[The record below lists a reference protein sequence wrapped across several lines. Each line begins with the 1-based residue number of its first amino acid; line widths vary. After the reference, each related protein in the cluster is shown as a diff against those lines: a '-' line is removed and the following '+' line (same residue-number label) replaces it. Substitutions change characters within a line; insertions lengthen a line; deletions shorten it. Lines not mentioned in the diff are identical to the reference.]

1 MPIAPKLDP
10 DEIHR
15 LIASPIPGR
24 RLFLRGLPAAAP
36 RRGSVLYVHG
46 GTFPSATSIA
56 HRIEGWSWR
65 DALATAGFDVWGLD
79 FHGFGPFSDPWPEQ
93 AEPAGAHPP
102 LGGCAVASAQL
113 EAAARAILAEGGAG
127 RLSLIAHSWGS
138 MVAGDL
144 AGRCPDLIDRLVL
157 FGPIARR
164 DGTPQPKL
172 PAWRLVSVE
181 DQWRRFTA
189 DTPAGVAPVLPEA
202 WFAAWAEAY
211 LDGDPASRARTPAA
225 VATPS
230 GPFQDIADAWA
241 GRLAYDPGRVR
252 APVAL
257 IRGAWDSMCTDADAA
272 WLLGALAGAARRRE
286 VVAPRGG
293 HLLHLETGR
302 GELFRAAAAFL
313 AEG

>member
-10 DEIHR
+10 NEIHR
-15 LIASPIPGR
+15 LIPSPEPGR
-24 RLFLRGLPAAAP
+24 RLFLRGLPAGAP
-36 RRGSVLYVHG
+36 RVGLVLYVHG

-93 AEPAGAHPP
+93 AEPASAHPP
-102 LGGCAVASAQL
+102 LGGCRAASAQL
-113 EAAARAILAEGGAG
+113 EAAVRAILAETGAP
-127 RLSLIAHSWGS
+127 RVSLIAHSWGS
-138 MVAGDL
+138 MVAGEL
-144 AGRCPDLIDRLVL
+144 AGRCPELIDRLAL
-157 FGPIARR
+157 FAPIACR
-164 DGTPQPKL
+164 DAAPAAPL
-172 PAWRLVSVE
+172 PAWRLISPQ

-189 DTPAGVAPVLPEA
+189 DTPRDAAPVLPEA

-211 LDGDPASRARTPAA
+211 LDGDPASRTRNPPAVCTPC
-225 VATPS
+225 

-252 APVAL
+252 APVAV
-257 IRGAWDSMCTDADAA
+257 IRGAWDSMCGDADAG
-272 WLLGALAGAARRRE
+272 WLLGALGGAASRRD
-286 VVAPRGG
+286 VVVPRGG

-302 GELFRAAAAFL
+302 GALFRAAAAFL
-313 AEG
+313 SEV